1 MRKEFLVIALVVAVA
16 LMGYLSWQQARENTV
31 MNASAPQQAA
41 PAPATT
47 GALAAAP
54 QNAPATPAQPV
65 KRASQRPDS
74 RVESGMRNTAQIFRI
89 RL

>member
-31 MNASAPQQAA
+31 MNASAPQQTA

-47 GALAAAP
+47 GAPAAAR
-54 QNAPATPAQPV
+54 QNAPATPAPPATPPAAQP
-65 KRASQRPDS
+65 ATPP
-74 RVESGMRNTAQIFRI
+74 AQQ
-89 RL
+89 